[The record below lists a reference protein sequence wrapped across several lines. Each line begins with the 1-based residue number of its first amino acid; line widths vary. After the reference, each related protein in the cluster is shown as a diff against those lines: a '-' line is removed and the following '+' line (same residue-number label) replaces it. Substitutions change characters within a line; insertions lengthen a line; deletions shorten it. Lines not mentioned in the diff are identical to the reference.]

1 MATLNSI
8 TNKLTCGLSGLLG
21 AGLAHCKFK
30 WNDMAGGAVLLLKKG
45 TELPSDF
52 TIANVTALIKSGKAV
67 FIKNHY
73 SFEVQTSE
81 DQKETSSGGIVAVAT
96 KGLYGFM
103 FKYIN
108 GLLFDT
114 VLASLNSYGSWD
126 AVFFDAAGNG
136 IYYTS
141 NSGKRKGFSL
151 GMLNATP
158 IEFGSGATATKTGI
172 EMQLINRAEMD
183 KGLSAIDSD
192 VLDFSIFELEDVNQL
207 EISLNAVADGD
218 TAITGKI
225 VSAWDGTLTSTE
237 ITEAALTVTGATA
250 TAATVDADGNLN
262 ITISAVSTDDAIS
275 VKLNGV
281 FEDTEGLLFKS
292 NTANLVVTA

>member
-1 MATLNSI
+1 MATLTSI
-8 TNKLTCGLSGLLG
+8 TNKLSCGLSGLLG

-45 TELPSDF
+45 TELPSEF
-52 TIANVTALIKSGKAV
+52 TLPNITTLIKDGKAV
-67 FIKNHY
+67 FVKNHY

-81 DQKETSSGGIVAVAT
+81 DQKETSSGGIIAVAT

-108 GLLFDT
+108 GLLFDS
-114 VLASLNSYGSWD
+114 VLASLNSYGAWD
-126 AVFFDAAGNG
+126 AIFFDSAGNG

-141 NSGKRKGFSL
+141 NGGKRKGFTL

-183 KGLSAIDSD
+183 KGLSVIDAD
-192 VLDFSIFELEDVNQL
+192 TLDFSIFELEDVNQL
-207 EISLNAVADGD
+207 EVSLDAVADGA
-218 TAITGKI
+218 TSITGKI
-225 VSAWDGTLTSTE
+225 VSAWDSTLTSTE
-237 ITEAALTVTGATA
+237 IDESALTITGATA
-250 TAATVDADGNLN
+250 SAAIVDANGNLT
-262 ITISAVSTDDAIS
+262 ITVTAVSTDDAIS
-275 VKLNGV
+275 VALNGV
-281 FEDTEGLLFKS
+281 FEDTEGVLFKS
-292 NTANLVVTA
+292 NTANVVVTA

>member
-52 TIANVTALIKSGKAV
+52 TLANVTALIKSGKAV
-67 FIKNHY
+67 FVKNHY

-81 DQKETSSGGIVAVAT
+81 DQKETSSGGIIAVAT

-108 GLLFDT
+108 GLLFNN

-126 AVFFDAAGNG
+126 VVFFDSAGNG

-192 VLDFSIFELEDVNQL
+192 VSDFSIFELEDVNQL
-207 EISLNAVADGD
+207 EITLNAVADGD

-262 ITISAVSTDDAIS
+262 ITVSAVSTDDAIS